1 MEIAPFPPNESA
13 RLSALRQ
20 YDILDT
26 APEDAFDDLACL
38 AMQICGTPIALVS
51 LIDPHR
57 QWFKAKVGVTVC
69 ETSRDIA
76 FCAHTILQH
85 KIFEVPDAL
94 ADPRFAT
101 NPLVTQDPFIRFYA
115 GTPLVTSEGHVL
127 GTLCVID
134 RVPRQL
140 TSDQRQALT
149 ILGRQVMILLELRL
163 RQTLLNRSETAQQQA
178 EQIQGQMTF
187 ALNHGFD
194 GAAMLDREGRYTY
207 MNQAHAQIYGYEA
220 SELIG
225 QSWTVLY
232 SSQWEARISK
242 EFFPI
247 LHQQGHWLGEVT
259 GKKKSGE
266 GVIVEVSLTCL
277 TDEDISGNWLLCT
290 CRDITAMKMA
300 QYELSRTQARLQS
313 VLDAATGVA
322 IIATDPQ
329 GIINV
334 FNKGA
339 ERMLGYS
346 AEEMIGKQTP
356 VSIHLPEEVAAYS
369 RSLTARFGR
378 EIGGFGALVEEARL
392 GGSEEREWTYIRK
405 DGGRQI
411 VSLVVTAVRNDD
423 NTVTGYLGI
432 AHDITERKQ
441 AEEALR
447 FAKFS
452 MDRAADAVYWIDP
465 QAKILNVNEAA
476 SLMLGYSKQELCAMT
491 VHDLNPDFQV
501 DMWPKFWAEI
511 QRRGTMVLET
521 VHRAK
526 NGQSISIEVS
536 VNYLS
541 YEGKEYHCA
550 FVRDITERKLAE
562 EAMRAVVKEVAAET
576 GEDFFSSLVCRLAT
590 VLKVQYAYVSEMNAE
605 RTSFRSLA
613 GWGRGAVLQSFEV
626 PAAGPCETVLT
637 ERVVHH
643 PDHLPAL
650 YPDIRL
656 IADLGVISYCGVP
669 IVDRAGRVIGHVAI
683 MDDKPMPDPKLA
695 IAILQVFASRI
706 AGEQERKR
714 VEATLRES
722 EQRYKTLVQSAP
734 FCIHEIDLKG
744 RLLSMNPAGLG
755 MMGAKDEQEIV
766 SVLYS
771 DIVASADRKRVED
784 LLARA
789 CAGEASTFE
798 FSTHGRQAGC
808 HVASCFLPIKGDDG
822 AVTKLMGITQD
833 ITERKRAE
841 HTLREREESLARFK
855 ATLDQTHDC
864 VFMFAPDTLRFIYCN
879 RGAVEQ
885 VGYTEAELFTM
896 TPLDIKPEF
905 TERSFREMLQLLRD
919 GDRAAH
925 VFETVHQHKD
935 GHVVAV
941 EVSLQL
947 VREQGEE
954 GRFVAVVRDITERK
968 QTNEVLRVSEE
979 RLQLTLDVATD
990 GLWDFNV
997 PTMQAFYSPSW
1008 LRLLGLEGQDIPL
1021 NNMADWK
1028 CRIHPD
1034 DRPLVELALVD
1045 HLAGRAVTYEIE
1057 HRVRHRS
1064 GEWTWFAMRGQITH
1078 RDTQCRPL
1086 RMMGTMINITARK
1099 ESQQALTAYAKELE
1113 QLNQSLDIALVQ
1125 TQAATEAKSAFL
1137 ATMSHEIRTPMNGVI
1152 GMTGLLLDTDLTPV
1166 QREYAEIVHSSG
1178 DHLLTILNDIL
1189 DFSKIEA
1196 GKMRLESIDFDL
1208 RTVVDEM
1215 LELVAKRA
1223 SSKGVKLVC
1232 LVHADVPAALRGD
1245 PGRLRQ
1251 ILLNLLGNAIKFTE
1265 QGEVVLSV
1273 ALPHHTETEATVRFE
1288 VQDTG
1293 IGLSPEAQGRLFQ
1306 PFSQADSSNTR
1317 KYGGTGL
1324 GLAIC
1329 KQLTELM
1336 GGQIGVESRPGE
1348 GSTFWFTAQFSLQA
1362 QVTASAEDM
1371 ASQDLHGL
1379 QLCIVIDSPI
1389 NRRILELYAER
1400 WGVRCLIAEDGPQA
1414 LALLRKAVAR
1424 GQACDIAII
1433 NKELPGMNG
1442 LELAGAIKAD
1452 PVLAPTRLVLVTSQ
1466 GQRGDATV
1474 AQAAGYV
1481 AYLAMPVGETQLYEC
1496 LARVLTPSAQAT
1508 TREGQPAG
1516 RAVRPE
1522 LVTRHSLAE
1531 RNAQA
1536 TPKILVAEDNVG
1548 DQKVV
1553 ALLLEKLGYR
1563 VDFVV
1568 SGLEAI
1574 EAQGRIPYAAILMDC
1589 HMPKMDG
1596 FHATREIR
1604 RREASGT
1611 GREATD
1617 SGTTRLAP
1625 LAPSHVP
1632 IIAMKANATQED
1644 RDRCFA
1650 AGMDDYLSKPVQP
1663 KVLAEVVARW
1673 VRAPASIS
1681 DLTDDRPLR
1690 TASGETS

>member
-1 MEIAPFPPNESA
+1 MGPLLFCMGIAPLPPDESA
-13 RLSALRQ
+13 RLDALRR

-26 APEDAFDDLACL
+26 ASEEAFDDLTRL
-38 AMQICGTPIALVS
+38 AAKICGTPIALVS
-51 LIDPHR
+51 LIDPLR

-85 KIFEVPDAL
+85 EIFEVPDAL

-149 ILGRQVMILLELRL
+149 ILGRQVMFLLELRL

-266 GVIVEVSLTCL
+266 AVSVEVYLTCL
-277 TDEDISGNWLLCT
+277 RDEDTSGNWLLCT
-290 CRDITAMKMA
+290 CRDITDKKMA
-300 QYELSRTQARLQS
+300 QYELSRTQSRLQS

-322 IIATDPQ
+322 IIATDLQ
-329 GIINV
+329 GLITV

-339 ERMLGYS
+339 EHMLGYS

-356 VSIHLPEEVAAYS
+356 ASFHISEEVVTHS

-378 EIGGFGALVEEARL
+378 EIGGFEVLIELARL
-392 GGSEEREWTYIRK
+392 GGSEEREWTYVRK
-405 DGGRQI
+405 DGELLI
-411 VSLVVTAVRNDD
+411 VNLVVTAVRSDD
-423 NTVTGYLGI
+423 DAVTGYLGI
-432 AHDITERKQ
+432 A
-441 AEEALR
+441 
-447 FAKFS
+447 
-452 MDRAADAVYWIDP
+452 
-465 QAKILNVNEAA
+465 
-476 SLMLGYSKQELCAMT
+476 
-491 VHDLNPDFQV
+491 
-501 DMWPKFWAEI
+501 
-511 QRRGTMVLET
+511 
-521 VHRAK
+521 
-526 NGQSISIEVS
+526 
-536 VNYLS
+536 
-541 YEGKEYHCA
+541 
-550 FVRDITERKLAE
+550 
-562 EAMRAVVKEVAAET
+562 
-576 GEDFFSSLVCRLAT
+576 
-590 VLKVQYAYVSEMNAE
+590 
-605 RTSFRSLA
+605 
-613 GWGRGAVLQSFEV
+613 
-626 PAAGPCETVLT
+626 
-637 ERVVHH
+637 
-643 PDHLPAL
+643 
-650 YPDIRL
+650 
-656 IADLGVISYCGVP
+656 
-669 IVDRAGRVIGHVAI
+669 
-683 MDDKPMPDPKLA
+683 
-695 IAILQVFASRI
+695 
-706 AGEQERKR
+706 
-714 VEATLRES
+714 
-722 EQRYKTLVQSAP
+722 
-734 FCIHEIDLKG
+734 
-744 RLLSMNPAGLG
+744 
-755 MMGAKDEQEIV
+755 
-766 SVLYS
+766 S
-771 DIVASADRKRVED
+771 DV
-784 LLARA
+784 
-789 CAGEASTFE
+789 
-798 FSTHGRQAGC
+798 
-808 HVASCFLPIKGDDG
+808 
-822 AVTKLMGITQD
+822 
-833 ITERKRAE
+833 
-841 HTLREREESLARFK
+841 
-855 ATLDQTHDC
+855 
-864 VFMFAPDTLRFIYCN
+864 
-879 RGAVEQ
+879 
-885 VGYTEAELFTM
+885 
-896 TPLDIKPEF
+896 
-905 TERSFREMLQLLRD
+905 
-919 GDRAAH
+919 
-925 VFETVHQHKD
+925 
-935 GHVVAV
+935 
-941 EVSLQL
+941 
-947 VREQGEE
+947 
-954 GRFVAVVRDITERK
+954 TERK
-968 QTNEVLRVSEE
+968 QTNEALRVSEE

-1008 LRLLGLEGQDIPL
+1008 LRLLGLEGQDILL

-1028 CRIHPD
+1028 CRIHSD
-1034 DRPLVELALVD
+1034 DRPLVEQALVD
-1045 HLAGRAVTYEIE
+1045 HLAGRAVAYEIE

-1064 GEWTWFAMRGQITH
+1064 GEWMWFAMRGQITH
-1078 RDTQCRPL
+1078 RDKQCRPL

-1099 ESQQALTAYAKELE
+1099 ESQQAIIAHAKELE

-1125 TQAATEAKSAFL
+1125 AQAAMKAKSAFL

-1152 GMTGLLLDTDLTPV
+1152 GMTGLLLETDLTPE
-1166 QREYAEIVHSSG
+1166 QREFAEIVRSSG
-1178 DHLLTILNDIL
+1178 DHLLALINGIL
-1189 DFSKIEA
+1189 DFSKLEA
-1196 GKMRLESIDFDL
+1196 GMMRLESIDFDL
-1208 RTVVDEM
+1208 RTAVDEM
-1215 LELVAKRA
+1215 LELVAERA
-1223 SSKGVKLVC
+1223 SSKGVNLAC

-1273 ALPHHTETEATVRFE
+1273 SLLHHTETEATVRFE

-1293 IGLSPEAQGRLFQ
+1293 IGLSPDAQGRIFQ
-1306 PFSQADSSNTR
+1306 PFSQADSSSTR
-1317 KYGGTGL
+1317 KYGGMGL
-1324 GLAIC
+1324 GLTTC

-1336 GGQIGVESRPGE
+1336 GGQIGVKSRPGE
-1348 GSTFWFTAQFSLQA
+1348 GSMFWFTAQFGLQS

-1371 ASQDLHGL
+1371 AYPDLHGL
-1379 QLCIVIDSPI
+1379 QLCIVVDSPI
-1389 NRRILELYAER
+1389 NRRILELYAEG

-1414 LALLRKAVAR
+1414 LALLRQAVAR

-1466 GQRGDATV
+1466 GQRGDATA

-1481 AYLAMPVGETQLYEC
+1481 AYLAMPMGETQLYEC

-1508 TREGQPAG
+1508 TREGQSAG
-1516 RAVRPE
+1516 LAVRPE

-1536 TPKILVAEDNVG
+1536 IPKILVAEDNVG

-1589 HMPKMDG
+1589 QMPEMDG

-1604 RREASGT
+1604 RREA
-1611 GREATD
+1611 TD
-1617 SGTTRLAP
+1617 SVSTRLAP

-1632 IIAMKANATQED
+1632 IIAMTANAMQED

-1650 AGMDDYLSKPVQP
+1650 AGMDDYLSKPMQP
-1663 KVLAEVVARW
+1663 KLLAEVVARW
-1673 VRAPASIS
+1673 VSASASIS
-1681 DLTDDRPLR
+1681 DSTDDRPLR